1 MRLVTERDG
10 GAGAEFTRNPAR
22 QQPRAKAAPLRLTG
36 DRWTTGLGPVQRHN
50 LILTFRSFPHPLA
63 RDPSFR
69 PRQGA
74 VLGRVGRQLMER
86 EHQGLRLVT
95 AKGNITLTRKRDARP
110 RPQPGLQ
117 ARLDNV
123 ELPPSNR
130 TRGWLRLRED
140 ELTG

>member
-1 MRLVTERDG
+1 
-10 GAGAEFTRNPAR
+10 
-22 QQPRAKAAPLRLTG
+22 
-36 DRWTTGLGPVQRHN
+36 
-50 LILTFRSFPHPLA
+50 
-63 RDPSFR
+63 
-69 PRQGA
+69 